1 VKRFL
6 KQNFI
11 ILVLMNSGNIFNY
24 LFQLAAGRSMTP
36 DEYGSFNALN
46 SSTVILSAPLG
57 VVPLI
62 MARFTAGFA
71 LEGMGRVRGLLGKA
85 VRLSLAAAV
94 AALGLGLALGPFL
107 RDFLHLEAMAPV
119 HILVAIVALSL
130 IAPVPWGMLQGLQRF
145 TGYGLSGASNAC
157 MRFVASLVLLV
168 WLGLGVPG
176 AMLCGLVGMV
186 FQAGLA
192 FYFIKDLFP
201 MAPEPLPQGFH
212 REVGRYAL
220 AMVVSSVVTMCLNNL
235 DLVLVRHFC
244 PGGEAGLYAT
254 AAILGRIAFYGPS
267 VLMSVLFTEA
277 VTSKASGETDNKS
290 LWMSLGLTALLG
302 GGFALACSLASELVV
317 SLLFGAQYAAA
328 GPLLSVISAAMALL
342 AAANVFFVYSQA
354 RGDFGFMWVQ
364 GAGVALFAGL
374 AWLWHDTAMQVARM
388 LLLSVGFILA
398 ATLVWFFTRNR
409 RGRAVHPQGE
419 QS

>member
-1 VKRFL
+1 MKRFL

-24 LFQLAAGRSMTP
+24 LFQLTAGRSMTP

-71 LEGMGRVRGLLGKA
+71 LEGMGRVRGLFGKA
-85 VRLSLAAAV
+85 VKVSLVAACLALAAGFAFGH
-94 AALGLGLALGPFL
+94 LL
-107 RDFLHLEAMAPV
+107 RDFLHLTDMLPV
-119 HILVAIVALSL
+119 YILTCMVALSL
-130 IAPVPWGMLQGLQRF
+130 VAPVPWGMLQGLQRF

-157 MRFVASLVLLV
+157 MRFVVSLVFLV
-168 WLGLGVPG
+168 WLGQGVSG
-176 AMLCGLVGMV
+176 AMFCGLVGMF

-192 FYFIKDLFP
+192 FLFLKDLYP
-201 MAPEPLPQGFH
+201 VAPEPLPDGFH

-244 PGGEAGLYAT
+244 PGEEAGLYAT

-267 VLMSVLFTEA
+267 VLLSVLFTEA
-277 VTSKASGETDNKS
+277 VTSKASGESGRKS
-290 LWMSLGLTALLG
+290 LWMSLGLTVLLG
-302 GGFALACSLASELVV
+302 GGFALVCGVASETVV
-317 SLLFGAQYAAA
+317 GVLFGAQYTQA
-328 GPLLSVISAAMALL
+328 GPLLAVISAAMALL
-342 AAANVFFVYSQA
+342 AAANVLFVYSQA
-354 RGDFGFMWVQ
+354 RGDFEFMWVQ
-364 GAGVALFAGL
+364 GTGVALFALL
-374 AWLWHDTAMQVARM
+374 AWLNHATAMDVARM
-388 LLLSVGFILA
+388 LLYSVSFILV
-398 ATLVWFFTRNR
+398 ATTAWFLLTSR
-409 RGRAVHPQGE
+409 RKDHPQGGHA
-419 QS
+419 